1 MRNTNLRYWICQVL
15 GWGGWTLLSIVT
27 VYLFASDMYL
37 KTPEKKFLFFITL
50 FIEFL
55 WFIAATHLL
64 RSILKKIG
72 WIRFPI
78 NKVILVFI
86 GGIVFTGLLSFFG
99 AKSTALLTGTSLLE
113 YEKQQQF
120 ETAKQK
126 EKDLNI
132 AGTRY
137 YLPEVNAENNPD
149 AYVAAQSIKKS
160 TGWYRNEQGIW
171 QYEEQSKGRF
181 WWDIIFT
188 FILISLWLLVYMV
201 WHYLER
207 NRLGELD
214 KLSLEKI
221 VKELELKTIKSHINP
236 HFIFNSLNS
245 IRALVDENPQRA
257 RSAIT
262 ELANILRSSL
272 QVEKM
277 ETVPLHK
284 ELGIVK
290 DYLALEQIRFEER
303 LKIEMDIDE
312 DTLEQPVP
320 PMMLQTL
327 VENAIKHGIS
337 KKIDGGI
344 IRIISRFVNDHF
356 ELVVQN
362 TGLLST
368 AIDNEG
374 FGIKSTRDRL
384 KFLYKTNSD
393 FQIQNINGNK
403 VEAKISMPVAL

>member
-1 MRNTNLRYWICQVL
+1 MRKTTLRYWICQVL

-37 KTPEKKFLFFITL
+37 KTPEKKFLFFTTL
-50 FIEFL
+50 FIEFFWL
-55 WFIAATHLL
+55 IAATHSL
-64 RSILKKIG
+64 RFILKKLN
-72 WIRFPI
+72 WIRLSS
-78 NKVILVFI
+78 NKVILLFI
-86 GGIVFTGLLSFFG
+86 GGVAFTGLLSLSG
-99 AKSTALLTGTSLLE
+99 AKTTALATGTSLVE
-113 YEKQQQF
+113 YEKR
-120 ETAKQK
+120 ENLKLARAKEEQ
-126 EKDLNI
+126 LNLT
-132 AGTRY
+132 GTQY
-137 YLPEVNAENNPD
+137 FLADKNNPGD
-149 AYVAAQSIKKS
+149 ADNYVAAENIKRS
-160 TGWYRNEQGIW
+160 TGWYRDHKGVW
-171 QYEEQSKGRF
+171 QYEEQRKDRF
-181 WWDIIFT
+181 WWNIILT
-188 FILISLWLLVYMV
+188 CILISLWLLIYMV

-207 NRLGELD
+207 NRKDELD
-214 KLSLEKI
+214 KLSLEKT
-221 VKELELKTIKSHINP
+221 VKELELNTIKSHINP

-262 ELANILRSSL
+262 ELSNILRSSM

-284 ELGIVK
+284 ELDIVR
-290 DYLALEQIRFEER
+290 DYLALEQMRFEER

-337 KKIDGGI
+337 KKIDGGTV
-344 IRIISRFVNDHF
+344 RVISRFVNEHF
-356 ELVVQN
+356 ELIVQN
-362 TGLLST
+362 SGLLEE
-368 AIDNEG
+368 APFDEG
-374 FGIKSTRDRL
+374 FGLKSTRDRL

-403 VEAKISMPVAL
+403 VEAKISMPVTY